1 MTQIET
7 HIMTAKAYPETAS
20 HELAVRP
27 AAVTI
32 GRGGGMNGADT
43 LRAAARA
50 LSNRTDLAHAPALA
64 GLLHNRADDMERNI
78 TLWQHAQQDIPTLVE
93 SHYGTYLTVAKTVL
107 LHRPYGRACT
117 APPPQTH

>member
-7 HIMTAKAYPETAS
+7 HFMTAKAHYKTAP
-20 HELAVRP
+20 HKPAVRSI
-27 AAVTI
+27 AVMI
-32 GRGGGMNGADT
+32 GKGRGMNGADT

-78 TLWQHAQQDIPTLVE
+78 SLWRHPHQDIHTLVE
-93 SHYGTYLTVAKTVL
+93 NHYGTYLTVAKAI
-107 LHRPYGRACT
+107 LHRRYGQAYST
-117 APPPQTH
+117 PPAQTR